1 MGKMTKDIKHK
12 LRVKNVFPEEFESK
26 DKKQLLLLPEYCYYK
41 YMSKSS
47 LKIKVEPAILK
58 YARYY
63 SGFEIVEVAK
73 KTKIKAESLTLF
85 ESEKSDISLSQLERL
100 ANVYKMPLA
109 YFFLQNIPKDVVL
122 PKDFRIIYS
131 AEDTK
136 LSPVVLLA
144 IRRAR
149 YVQSIIQELVQ
160 EEIEYPFQ
168 RVSTNDDV
176 EVAAS
181 KFRSLLDIGI
191 DEQNKWQSGSVALRK
206 WKEAVERLQIF
217 VLQQSLPKDDV
228 SAFCLAD
235 QKPFVITLN
244 SSEHE
249 NRRIFS
255 LFHEIGHILLNHSG
269 ICTPDD
275 LSRNSYQYIQIEKF
289 CNQFAASILVPK
301 DAFLKDSHVQ
311 RIMKLSV
318 DQWQDDDIKAI
329 CARFRVSQEVIYRRF
344 VTTGTI
350 SEQIYEK
357 KRNELIK
364 GFEEFNKSKK
374 KGEVRIPQYR
384 KIISQNGYAYSSLVL
399 ENLHSNRITMADAAE
414 FLNTNTK
421 HVPAVE
427 YHF

>member
-1 MGKMTKDIKHK
+1 
-12 LRVKNVFPEEFESK
+12 
-26 DKKQLLLLPEYCYYK
+26 
-41 YMSKSS
+41 MSNKSS
-47 LKIKVEPAILK
+47 LKIRVEPAILK

-63 SGFEIVEVAK
+63 SGFEIAEVSK
-73 KTKIKAESLTLF
+73 KTKIKTESLILF
-85 ESEKSDISLSQLERL
+85 ESEKSEVSLSQLEKL

-149 YVQSIIQELVQ
+149 YIQSIIQELVQ
-160 EEIEYPFQ
+160 ESMDYSFQ
-168 RVSTNDDV
+168 NVTVDDDV
-176 EVAAS
+176 EIAAT
-181 KFRSLLDIGI
+181 KFRSLLNVSI
-191 DEQNKWQSGSVALRK
+191 DEQNKWQNPSHALRK
-206 WKEAVERLQIF
+206 WKEAVEKLQIF

-235 QKPFVITLN
+235 QRPFIVTLN

-249 NRRIFS
+249 HRRIFS

-275 LSRNSYQYIQIEKF
+275 LSRNSFQYIKIEKF
-289 CNQFAASILVPK
+289 CNQFAASILVPR
-301 DAFLKDSHVQ
+301 DAFIKDSHVQ
-311 RIMKLSV
+311 RIIKLPI
-318 DQWQDDDIKAI
+318 DQWQDNDIKVI

-344 VTTGTI
+344 ATIGTI
-350 SEQIYEK
+350 SEQVYER
-357 KRNELIK
+357 KRKELIK
-364 GFEEFNKSKK
+364 GFEEYKNGKK

-384 KIISQNGYAYSSLVL
+384 KIISQNGYAYSSLIL
-399 ENLHSNRITMADAAE
+399 ESFHSNRITMADAAE

-421 HVPAVE
+421 HIPAVE